1 MDYFA
6 GLDVS
11 LDTISVCIVNAD
23 GDILLEKKIKAEPDQ
38 DVYTIS
44 DDQLALW
51 KQSAAP
57 LKQKWADAV
66 KAAGGDPDAIWKELQ
81 ASLTEYNAGF

>member
-23 GDILLEKKIKAEPDQ
+23 GDILLEKKCPSSEF
-38 DVYTIS
+38 
-44 DDQLALW
+44 LRHG
-51 KQSAAP
+51 
-57 LKQKWADAV
+57 
-66 KAAGGDPDAIWKELQ
+66 AG
-81 ASLTEYNAGF
+81 